1 MICMKLANDSE
12 MEMKDRRLDAWRN
25 RACIAAAA
33 LATFAM
39 PSAHASLFKGETLDS
54 VANGLAWFIL
64 IVMPVVGIALFW
76 IVHVLPEKIAERRH
90 HPNKDAIHVLC
101 LLSLVFGG
109 LLWPIAWLWAYTR
122 PLGHKL
128 AYGTEKHEDYFIE
141 QGKLAA
147 SGELAAEHLEQLR
160 AELEHLKERG
170 QLTPDLQRV
179 YVRLKTVG
187 EPPAVIEG
195 TGVR

>member
-1 MICMKLANDSE
+1 MNLAIDLE
-12 MEMKDRRLDAWRN
+12 MAMKDRGLGMLRKS
-25 RACIAAAA
+25 ACIGAAV
-33 LATFAM
+33 LAMFVV
-39 PSAHASLFKGETLDS
+39 PSAHASMFHGETLDS
-54 VANGLAWFIL
+54 VANGMAWFVL
-64 IVMPVVGIALFW
+64 IVMPVAGIALFW
-76 IVHVLPEKIAERRH
+76 IVHVLPEKIAAKRH

-141 QGKLAA
+141 QGELAA
-147 SGELAAEHLEQLR
+147 SGKLAAEHLEQLR
-160 AELEHLKERG
+160 AELEHLKQRG

-179 YVRLKTVG
+179 YARLQTAG
-187 EPPAVIEG
+187 EAPDVVEG
-195 TGVR
+195 TGAR